1 MRFIQNILHL
11 LQCRPPSASGNHR
24 LSWSES
30 PNWFLSMP
38 SLALFSTIP
47 SSGVASSMLFLR
59 ESTRWSSREGSSP
72 VNSEAI
78 RRLGCANE
86 DRLRWNPDSFREESL
101 GPYMPC
107 VPGPRPVGR
116 STRRRQKSC
125 GPTGG
130 GSFPS
135 LPYKL
140 GCWSSNS
147 GAQTPTGSFH
157 GLRWRPKPSLILLFG
172 SVPRLALLY
181 PAPLLPKSGRS
192 GGWKP
197 EETRRK
203 STKIIKANLL
213 DGEQLLIRKHNLA
226 VSAIRKTSEKSSGTL
241 EALQSCGC
249 WQFLA
254 FLEFVRLQV
263 QVGSQNLPCAF
274 LGHSQ
279 FFGQFSC
286 GIHFGRRVS
295 LDHSFRTLDISWA
308 SCSFFPLSVVI
319 ASGFLKTFYSLPYSW
334 FIYAKKSPNFSF
346 SSSAFMHSNNSCS
359 EFLHSC
365 CKNKFYIKIR
375 YYNCKKQKS
384 LSADVSLV
392 TL

>member
-86 DRLRWNPDSFREESL
+86 GRLRWNPDSFREESL
-101 GPYMPC
+101 GPHMPC

-116 STRRRQKSC
+116 ST
-125 GPTGG
+125 
-130 GSFPS
+130 
-135 LPYKL
+135 
-140 GCWSSNS
+140 
-147 GAQTPTGSFH
+147 H
-157 GLRWRPKPSLILLFG
+157 
-172 SVPRLALLY
+172 
-181 PAPLLPKSGRS
+181 
-192 GGWKP
+192 
-197 EETRRK
+197 
-203 STKIIKANLL
+203 
-213 DGEQLLIRKHNLA
+213 
-226 VSAIRKTSEKSSGTL
+226 
-241 EALQSCGC
+241 
-249 WQFLA
+249 
-254 FLEFVRLQV
+254 
-263 QVGSQNLPCAF
+263 
-274 LGHSQ
+274 
-279 FFGQFSC
+279 
-286 GIHFGRRVS
+286 RRVS
-295 LDHSFRTLDISWA
+295 LDHSFSTLDVSWA

-375 YYNCKKQKS
+375 YYNCKKAKKFECGRFIS
-384 LSADVSLV
+384 HPVFPC
-392 TL
+392 